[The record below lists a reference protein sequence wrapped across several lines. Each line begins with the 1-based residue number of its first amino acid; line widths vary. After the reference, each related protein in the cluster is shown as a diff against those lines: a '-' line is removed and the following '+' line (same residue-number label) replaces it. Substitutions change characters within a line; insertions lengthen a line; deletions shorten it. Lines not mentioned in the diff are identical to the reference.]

1 MLSYLTKN
9 SKVTPLFRAVTESN
23 GLSHWGGG
31 GYCIGLHGF
40 KGKAG
45 GESHATVTICSILSS
60 GSFKLKTKPRETDR
74 FHQQKCNS
82 SMCTS
87 IIYDQITGLNTS

>member
-31 GYCIGLHGF
+31 ILYRAAWF
-40 KGKAG
+40 QRQSR